1 MRHDTS
7 RKVDVDEDV
16 AADRMFPQPA
26 SYEGIL
32 VRTTMNYTVV
42 VELLRIMKILQ

>member
-1 MRHDTS
+1 MRHDTG

-16 AADRMFPQPA
+16 VADRMFPHMQ
-26 SYEGIL
+26 GIL